1 MGFQA
6 GVNFYQYVENNPVN
20 FNDPSGL
27 IIPQMIGGAVNALAG
42 VGVELLKDK
51 EKRNITWFGIG
62 VDFATGAMGVG
73 IAAKFSKLSKLAQ
86 VGTGAATGSGL
97 FVAGEAAKNTFGIV
111 SSGSDFNIKE
121 VTKGITPGK
130 IVTNGLPMPSFVS
143 DFGKHAASGA
153 MNSIEKVFA
162 ETVSQTY
169 VNIAKGTTL
178 NEVSGGIDDFIGFS
192 ATNSVPGDGSS
203 GAGGGY
209 VLYPSKS
216 NINGLQGVY
225 EK

>member
-42 VGVELLKDK
+42 
-51 EKRNITWFGIG
+51 IG
-62 VDFATGAMGVG
+62 VNLIGDQPITPGGVITDFATGAMGVG

-130 IVTNGLPMPSFVS
+130 IVTNALPMPSSVS

-153 MNSIEKVFA
+153 MNAVEKVFA
-162 ETVSQTY
+162 ETISQTY
-169 VNIAKGTTL
+169 VNIAKGTVL
-178 NEVSGGIDDFIGFS
+178 KEVSGRIDDFIGFS
-192 ATNSVPGDGSS
+192 ATNSVPGGGSS

-209 VLYPSKS
+209 VLYPSKPS
-216 NINGLQGVY
+216 TNALQGVY
-225 EK
+225 RK